1 MKIIRNPLKAILF
14 LCAALFLFVTG
25 CSNTTETPSGTD
37 NTEIHSSTE
46 NNETQKNYFDYGENW
61 NFDVTIESPTTK
73 NNVKQYVYNYSTV
86 DQQNNTVT
94 CSALLEYPKPVSG
107 SAVVQID
114 CVIIDCHGTI
124 SSNSEAPSVHGGAS
138 FSAADLKNYGKNAL
152 IIAPDYLGYG
162 ASVSKVH
169 PYMVTDLCARN
180 IIDSV
185 VAVLQNPSSFGYSL
199 KSGYKSYVIG
209 YSQGG
214 QTSLGTFRAI
224 ENYIPTAYKNL
235 INLEKCYSGA
245 GPHDLPATMENFLNK
260 GEDGNGIVF
269 PNLIYLVIKGVLS
282 ADYECM
288 RGYELADF
296 FTDEFLNSRIK
307 AGIDAKEISISS
319 LALEFNNFQDLNRLV
334 KPELLNPGSEIY
346 KNLKNALSQNS
357 LSSGWTVTKPVYIFQ
372 HINDDMVPPINIRQV
387 QNGIGKN
394 NHLVT
399 CYVDETDITTSGMFE
414 FIHSKAASNFYTIC
428 GQDFL
433 NN

>member
-1 MKIIRNPLKAILF
+1 MKTFIKPLTAIILV
-14 LCAALFLFVTG
+14 CAASLLLVTG
-25 CSNTTETPSGTD
+25 CKNTTEPPSG
-37 NTEIHSSTE
+37 TE
-46 NNETQKNYFDYGENW
+46 NNETQKNYFNYGENW
-61 NFDVTIESPTTK
+61 NFNVSIRSSRTV
-73 NNVKQYVYNYSTV
+73 NNVKQYVFNYSTV

-94 CSALLEYPKPVSG
+94 CSALLEYPKPAST
-107 SAVVQID
+107 SDIVQID

-124 SSNSEAPSVHGGAS
+124 HNNSDAPSVKGGAS
-138 FSAADLKNYGKNAL
+138 FSASDLKSHGISAL

-162 ASVSKVH
+162 SSADKVH
-169 PYMVTDLCARN
+169 PYMITNLCARN
-180 IIDSV
+180 IIDSIIP
-185 VAVLQNPSSFGYSL
+185 VLENPSTFGYTL
-199 KSGYKSYVIG
+199 NEGYKSYVVG

-214 QTSLGTFRAI
+214 QTSLGTMRAV

-387 QNGIGKN
+387 QNGIGAN
-394 NHLVT
+394 QTLVT
-399 CYVDETDITTSGMFE
+399 CHVDETAITTSGPFD
-414 FIHSKAASNFYTIC
+414 FIHSRAAGNFYTLC
-428 GQDFL
+428 AQDLFQIL
-433 NN
+433 GS